1 MAMDMSKIFAA
12 PWRTRDRFR
21 IKKGSIQ
28 VKLCHEFTENIIYF
42 TTAKGLNQVGYISV
56 IYKQLRCQ
64 IYLKNN
70 TMNFMQIQSI
80 YLKTRGIYEGKFIL
94 HGKED

>member
-1 MAMDMSKIFAA
+1 MDMSKIFAA
-12 PWRTRDRFR
+12 TWRTRDRFR

-28 VKLCHEFTENIIYF
+28 VKLCYEFTENIICF

-56 IYKQLRCQ
+56 IYEQLRYQ

-70 TMNFMQIQSI
+70 TMNFIQIQSI

>member
-1 MAMDMSKIFAA
+1 VDILKIFAA

-28 VKLCHEFTENIIYF
+28 VKLCYEFTENIICF

-56 IYKQLRCQ
+56 IYEQLRYQ

-70 TMNFMQIQSI
+70 TINFIQIQSV
-80 YLKTRGIYEGKFIL
+80 YLKTRGICEGEFIL